1 MKNFMC
7 LCLSLL
13 LIFALCGCETEEE
26 KEAKEAAKD
35 AERLKE
41 QYYNALE
48 EYNDLKND
56 INTYYNNQN
65 KLGYWNNWILYLLTF
80 KGVSKWKK
88 RFALYLFRH
97 YSV

>member
-1 MKNFMC
+1 MLDRNFLLTFRHKASIILTKGGANMKNFMC

-65 KLGYWNNWILYLLTF
+65 KLGY
-80 KGVSKWKK
+80 
-88 RFALYLFRH
+88 
-97 YSV
+97 